1 MQAENF
7 VAHRGWRQHYPENT
21 LVAFERALQAG
32 AVNIELDIQLS
43 ADHVPYVFHD
53 ANLMRMCQQEG
64 LIWDYTAAELDTF
77 YATESYRLG
86 NAFPHNPMCRLS
98 DIVTLLEANPN
109 VNAYV
114 EIKEE
119 SLTRFGEHLVV
130 DAVINT
136 LRPVASRCV
145 LISFE
150 LNALRLALH
159 EGWQRF
165 GAVFDA
171 WPDWQSAAL
180 VELQPEVLFCDR
192 NCVPADADFTTLPW
206 PILIYEVG
214 SKAEAEDW
222 FARGAVAVESFLIGE
237 LLADFSLNTVQR

>member
-21 LVAFERALQAG
+21 LIAFEQAIQAG

-53 ANLMRMCQQEG
+53 ANLMRMCQREG
-64 LIWDYTAAELDTF
+64 LIWDYPAAELDTF
-77 YATESYRLG
+77 FASESYRLG

-98 DIVTLLEANPN
+98 DIVDLLQANPA

-119 SLTRFGEHLVV
+119 SLSQFGEQIVV

-136 LRPVASRCV
+136 LRPVASRCI

-150 LNALRLALH
+150 LSALRLALH

-165 GAVFDA
+165 GAVFDV
-171 WPDWQSAAL
+171 WPDPQSATLA
-180 VELQPEVLFCDR
+180 ELQPEVLFCDR
-192 NCVPADADFTTLPW
+192 NCVPIEVDLRTLPW

-214 SKAEAEDW
+214 SKIEADDW
-222 FARGAVAVESFLIGE
+222 FARGAVAVESFLVGE
-237 LLADFSLNTVQR
+237 LLREYNLKSA

>member
-21 LVAFERALQAG
+21 LIAFEQAIQAG

-53 ANLMRMCQQEG
+53 ANLMRMCQREG
-64 LIWDYTAAELDTF
+64 LIWDYPAAELDTF
-77 YATESYRLG
+77 FASESYRLG

-98 DIVTLLEANPN
+98 DIVDLLQANPA

-119 SLTRFGEHLVV
+119 SLTQFGEQIVV
-130 DAVINT
+130 NAVINA
-136 LRPVASRCV
+136 LRPVASRCI

-150 LNALRLALH
+150 LSALRLALH

-165 GAVFDA
+165 GAVFDV
-171 WPDWQSAAL
+171 WPDPQSAAL

-192 NCVPADADFTTLPW
+192 NCVPIEVDLCTLPW

-214 SKAEAEDW
+214 SKIEADDW
-222 FARGAVAVESFLIGE
+222 FARGAVAVESFLVGE
-237 LLADFSLNTVQR
+237 LLREYNLKSA